1 MNRNLF
7 LYIIISLCVV
17 SSLMCGELNFL
28 HGFNNPNGRTGQVT
42 IKMQSIHSM
51 WGHPNKEVFNVTLPI
66 TDYVTLEYNTLK
78 FHTVSSTIGS
88 DGITT
93 EEWSS
98 MISDAIEVS
107 IRIEFEPGFAK
118 NLNS

>member
-1 MNRNLF
+1 MYKDKLF
-7 LYIIISLCVV
+7 LKHIIISLCFITT
-17 SSLMCGELNFL
+17 LIAGDGFKFL
-28 HGFNNPNGRTGQVT
+28 HGLNNPNGRTGQVT

-51 WGHPNKEVFNVTLPI
+51 WGQPNKEVFNVTLPI

-78 FHTVSSTIGS
+78 FHVVSTTIES

-98 MISDAIEVS
+98 MNTFSTLYVHIPLYLIWST
-107 IRIEFEPGFAK
+107 RQ
-118 NLNS
+118 